1 MSELF
6 EELVRLAWAVKGD
19 YEAGIARGH
28 AVSALAEF
36 VREEL
41 SQLPPSPKGT
51 AGEFNMVSPIT
62 GKRRVG

>member
-1 MSELF
+1 
-6 EELVRLAWAVKGD
+6 VKGD